1 MKKKTIVLAFSTVL
15 GVSLLGTAGYKAS
28 AAYEHAKI
36 SKEEAVKIV
45 EKEYKGDIVDVE
57 FEYDDGKPEYE
68 VKFNEGEERFEV
80 EIDAETGKV
89 LKKERKD
96 HDDDDSANEKTPN
109 TKITMEKAAEIALNE
124 VAGDIKEAELDN
136 DDGKWVYELEIQTKD
151 GEVDIDIDA
160 MTGKILEIDRD
171 DD

>member
-1 MKKKTIVLAFSTVL
+1 MKKKTMILAFSTVL

-28 AAYEHAKI
+28 AAYEQAKI

-45 EKEYKGDIVDVE
+45 EKEYKGDNVDVN

-96 HDDDDSANEKTPN
+96 YDDDSANEKPPH
-109 TKITMEKAAEIALNE
+109 TKITMDKAAEIALNE
-124 VAGDIKEAELDN
+124 VAGDIKEAELDHDN
-136 DDGKWVYELEIQTKD
+136 GKWVYELEIQTKD
-151 GEVDIDIDA
+151 GEVNIDIDA
-160 MTGKILEIDRD
+160 MTGKILEIDHD